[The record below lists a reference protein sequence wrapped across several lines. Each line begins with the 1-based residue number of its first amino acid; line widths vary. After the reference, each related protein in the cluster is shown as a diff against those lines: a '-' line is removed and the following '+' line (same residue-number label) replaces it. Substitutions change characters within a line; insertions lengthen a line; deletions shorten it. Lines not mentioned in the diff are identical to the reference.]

1 MAELIIGKSHEV
13 SALVTES
20 KTAVSVGS
28 GSLQVLATPVMCGL
42 MEQAA
47 SELTDSMLEPE
58 NTSVGISLN
67 IQHVAATPVGMKIKA
82 SAELVAVDGRKLS
95 FKLQAF
101 DEAGEIGHGE
111 HERFIVNRDK
121 FQSKADSKK

>member
-13 SALVTES
+13 SALVTET

-101 DEAGEIGHGE
+101 DEAGEIGHG
-111 HERFIVNRDK
+111 
-121 FQSKADSKK
+121 

>member
-13 SALVTES
+13 SALVTET

-47 SELTDSMLEPE
+47 SELTDSML
-58 NTSVGISLN
+58 
-67 IQHVAATPVGMKIKA
+67 
-82 SAELVAVDGRKLS
+82 
-95 FKLQAF
+95 
-101 DEAGEIGHGE
+101 
-111 HERFIVNRDK
+111 
-121 FQSKADSKK
+121 